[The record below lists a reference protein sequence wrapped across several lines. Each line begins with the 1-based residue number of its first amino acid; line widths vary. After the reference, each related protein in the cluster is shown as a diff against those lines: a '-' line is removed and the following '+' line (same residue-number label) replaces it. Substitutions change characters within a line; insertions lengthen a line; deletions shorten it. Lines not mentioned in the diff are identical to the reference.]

1 MALLLCGWLRT
12 CVYVWWMKDSML
24 IQHCTS
30 NHAKLWA
37 KLDDLGIL
45 NLVCQQ
51 VGTSG
56 NLRPWR
62 EKMHDLGVVRTSC
75 QACRS
80 CMVMRDLCFV
90 CGKSFVI
97 IFKHRQELRAP
108 SVSWYF
114 SAFGKSYVIVF
125 KQNMRELRTPCVNWE
140 GPCLILVM
148 SGNVWSIFLVFGK
161 SYVIILARSEIV
173 HTSSPRVNW

>member
-12 CVYVWWMKDSML
+12 CVYVWWMKDSMF

-75 QACRS
+75 QGCRS
-80 CMVMRDLCFV
+80 CMVMRDLCLFV
-90 CGKSFVI
+90 VSPLSSYSSTGRNCARLVSVDIFQLLASPMSSFSKKTCGSCA
-97 IFKHRQELRAP
+97 HL
-108 SVSWYF
+108 VSIE
-114 SAFGKSYVIVF
+114 K
-125 KQNMRELRTPCVNWE
+125 
-140 GPCLILVM
+140 GPVQ
-148 SGNVWSIFLVFGK
+148 F
-161 SYVIILARSEIV
+161 
-173 HTSSPRVNW
+173 